1 MILRGLEL
9 VGTDRPRCDVG
20 VSGGM
25 FTRVGQVESRR
36 PAEAPV
42 EAEVAFTDAIA
53 CPGLVNSHDHLEFD
67 LYPSLGHRHYG
78 DYVEWGADIHSR
90 DAKTIAAIESLPRRL
105 RLEWGA
111 LKNLLAGVTTAAHH
125 GPTTDDVALASL
137 PIACV
142 QRGSSIHSLRL
153 GGHWRW
159 RLNAPWPREPYVF
172 HVAEGTSDA
181 ARREVDEL
189 VRWNLFGRELVAV
202 HALAMNEARADRFRA
217 VVWCPLSNEFL
228 FGATADV
235 GRLKA
240 RTAILFGTDSTLTA
254 DWNLWVHLRRA
265 RASGV
270 LSDEELFASLTST
283 PAEVWRLPQVG
294 RIDEG
299 HVASLL
305 VARKKRENRW
315 DAFFAIDPEDLLLV
329 LHRGVVLLVDAS
341 VQDVEVAAPSTRIR
355 INGSEKRVAA
365 DVGRLLERIR
375 AQGVE
380 PNVPIALA

>member
-20 VSGGM
+20 MSGGV
-25 FTRVGQVESRR
+25 FTHVGEVASRG
-36 PAEAPV
+36 PAAV
-42 EAEVAFTDAIA
+42 HVDEVAFTDAIA

-67 LYPSLGHRHYG
+67 LYPLLGHRHYG
-78 DYVEWGADIHSR
+78 DYVEWGEDIHSR

-125 GPTTDDVALASL
+125 GPTTDNPALASL
-137 PIACV
+137 PIAGV
-142 QRGSSIHSLRL
+142 RRGSSIHSLRL
-153 GGHWRW
+153 GGRWRW

-172 HVAEGTSDA
+172 HLAEGTSDA

-202 HALAMNEARADRFRA
+202 HALAMNETQADRFRA

-254 DWNLWVHLRRA
+254 DWNLWEHLRRA
-265 RASGV
+265 RSAGA

-283 PAEVWRLPQVG
+283 AAAVWRLPQAG

-299 HVASLL
+299 HEATLL
-305 VARKKRENRW
+305 IARKKHENRW

-329 LHRGVVLLVDAS
+329 VHRGAVLLADAS
-341 VQDVEVAAPSTRIR
+341 VQDVDVAAPNTRIR

-365 DVGRLLERIR
+365 DVGRLLDGIR
-375 AQGVE
+375 SQGVE
-380 PNVPIALA
+380 PTIPIALA

>member
-9 VGTDRPRCDVG
+9 VGTDRPPCDVR
-20 VSGGM
+20 VSGGV
-25 FTRVGQVESRR
+25 FTHVGQVASRR
-36 PAEAPV
+36 AAAGPV
-42 EAEVAFTDAIA
+42 DAEVAFTHAIA

-78 DYVEWGADIHSR
+78 DYVEWGEDIHSR
-90 DAKTIAAIESLPRRL
+90 DGKTIAAIESLPRRL

-125 GPTTDDVALASL
+125 GPATDNPALASL

-142 QRGSSIHSLRL
+142 PRGSSIHSLRL
-153 GGHWRW
+153 GGRWRW
-159 RLNAPWPREPYVF
+159 RLNAPRPREPYVF
-172 HVAEGTSDA
+172 HLAEGTSEA

-202 HALAMNEARADRFRA
+202 HAVAMNAAQADRFRA

-235 GRLKA
+235 AHLKA

-254 DWNLWVHLRRA
+254 GWNLWVHLRRA
-265 RASGV
+265 RAAGV
-270 LSDEELFASLTST
+270 LSDQELLASLTST
-283 PAEVWRLPQVG
+283 PARVWRLPQAG

-299 HVASLL
+299 NVASLL
-305 VARKKRENRW
+305 IARKKHQNRW

-329 LHRGVVLLVDAS
+329 IHKGVVLLADVSVPDVD
-341 VQDVEVAAPSTRIR
+341 VAAPSTRIR

-365 DVGRLLERIR
+365 DVGRLLEGIR
-375 AQGVE
+375 SRGVE
-380 PNVPIALA
+380 PNIPIALA